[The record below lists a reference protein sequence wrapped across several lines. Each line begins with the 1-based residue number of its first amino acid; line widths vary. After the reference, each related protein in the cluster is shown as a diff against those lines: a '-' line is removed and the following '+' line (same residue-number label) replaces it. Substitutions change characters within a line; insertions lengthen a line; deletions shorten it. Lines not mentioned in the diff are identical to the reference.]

1 MRHAEIVHRCFRCG
15 WCKLTTDYADINC
28 PSYRKFRFD
37 TFAPGGRM
45 WLINAWL
52 NGHIENSP
60 RFQEVLF
67 SCATCGNC
75 SEHCVFSFAE
85 NLVDIF
91 IAARE
96 EMVNRGII
104 PVPVRDYF
112 KNINLYGNPY
122 GRPAKERG
130 LWADGSGLESY
141 DGQEYLFYAG
151 CVGSFDERGCRIARK
166 ACSLM
171 ARAGISLG
179 ILGEREICDGNE
191 VRALGETGLFES
203 LARKNISLFRQ
214 LQIEKIIALDPHA
227 FHAFSR
233 EYPALGGNFE
243 VYHYTQILD
252 HLVTTGRIPLKGLQ
266 ARVAYHDPC
275 YLGRHGGEYEAP
287 RRILESVPGLELVE
301 MRQNR
306 ENALCCGGGGGNF
319 FTDILGGGEDSPNRI
334 RARQALDTGAD
345 IIAVACVQCARML
358 EDGLK
363 SEGQGKSIQVMDLGE
378 ILLAAM
384 L

>member
-60 RFQEVLF
+60 RLQEVLF

-91 IAARE
+91 VAARE
-96 EMVNRGII
+96 EMVNKGII
-104 PVPVRDYF
+104 PAPVREYF

-122 GRPAKERG
+122 GRPTQERG

-151 CVGSFDERGCRIARK
+151 CVGSYDERGRRIAGK
-166 ACSLM
+166 AGSLM

-191 VRALGETGLFES
+191 VRALGESGLFES
-203 LARKNISLFRQ
+203 LARKNISLFRE
-214 LQIEKIIALDPHA
+214 LRIEKIIALDPHA
-227 FHAFSR
+227 FHAFRR
-233 EYPALGGNFE
+233 EYPALGGKFE

-252 HLVTTGRIPLKGLQ
+252 RLVAAGRIQLKGLQ

-287 RRILESVPGLELVE
+287 RRILKSVPGLELVE

-363 SEGQGKSIQVMDLGE
+363 SEGREKDIQVMDLSE
-378 ILLAAM
+378 ILLAAV
-384 L
+384 